1 MLIPLRGFG
10 PYWAVLGPFWAILGS
25 FWVILVIF
33 DQNEYR
39 SEKGVLDRFRAVFGP
54 FSGRFRAVLG
64 HFGAIL
70 ARNGHFGLNIAICG
84 LIMPA

>member
-1 MLIPLRGFG
+1 MHKASTMFFLVG
-10 PYWAVLGPFWAILGS
+10 P

-39 SEKGVLDRFRAVFGP
+39 SEKGVLDRFRAV
-54 FSGRFRAVLG
+54 LG

-70 ARNGHFGLNIAICG
+70 SHFGHFGLNIAICG
-84 LIMPA
+84 LFMPA